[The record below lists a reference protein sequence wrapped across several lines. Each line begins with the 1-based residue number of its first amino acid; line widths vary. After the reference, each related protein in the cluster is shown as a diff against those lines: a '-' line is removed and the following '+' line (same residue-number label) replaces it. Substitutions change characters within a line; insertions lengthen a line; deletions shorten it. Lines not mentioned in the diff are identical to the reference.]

1 MFDFNG
7 LQLEMQTGAYDLF
20 FAVWDAGLALQLTS
34 GLRAATQQFRLW
46 WAYLRG
52 GGSFPAGPRGLS
64 AHEYGIAFDM
74 TATPFESLADIGATW
89 QDWGGSWG
97 GAADPVHFQIPGAQ
111 SYIMRHLS
119 VKALVVGIDFAISFL
134 PVVGVAGTFSSV
146 LPLFSQGAHNS
157 RLEAISFPA
166 EGLASL

>member
-7 LQLEMQTGAYDLF
+7 LQPEIQTGAYDLF
-20 FAVWDAGLALQLTS
+20 FAASDAGLAPQLTS
-34 GLRAATQQFRLW
+34 GLRSATQQFRLW
-46 WAYLRG
+46 RAYLRG
-52 GGSFPAGPRGLS
+52 GRSFPAAPPGLS

-134 PVVGVAGTFSSV
+134 PVVGVAVTFASV
-146 LPLFSQGAHNS
+146 LQLYPQWAHNS
-157 RLEAISFPA
+157 VLEAISSPA
-166 EGLASL
+166 EVLASL

>member
-1 MFDFNG
+1 MFDLNG
-7 LQLEMQTGAYDLF
+7 LEPEIQTGAYDLF
-20 FAVWDAGLALQLTS
+20 FGASDAGLAPQLTS
-34 GLRAATQQFRLW
+34 GLRSATQQFRLW
-46 WAYLRG
+46 RAYLRG
-52 GGSFPAGPRGLS
+52 GRSFPAAPPGLS

-134 PVVGVAGTFSSV
+134 PLVGMARTRAAG

-166 EGLASL
+166 EGLA